1 MRTRP
6 LFALT
11 AALVLTAS
19 ASARADDPPPPDPPS
34 DPPPAPPKDVAPPPA
49 PPKDA
54 PPAPPQGPP
63 KDVAPP
69 VDPPPDLPLIAIE
82 ETSDRAL
89 RGHLFPTPLLVDRA
103 FVLTTAGLTS
113 MLAVRSVPGVEV
125 LNADGTGVPYS
136 FTYDR
141 SLGVTAQELD
151 VAIAIRKVVDLDLM
165 LRYETLLPRENVST
179 AVFGAASSFE
189 ARPGVR
195 VRLLRR
201 PSSGTLLGAHAFGVF
216 VTGARQTP
224 AQLFAAVAK
233 DLVGIAGDGV
243 RRSCLLAGDLEC
255 ALGSDVDPSALSKVS
270 RSELGA
276 GAALTLAQGFNSYVG
291 LQVMAGFSA
300 TKATVKS
307 PVAEASAVPVTA
319 IVGVAP
325 TLDLNPIIP
334 FGAMIEYRLRAT
346 VESAF
351 DTTTLDHAIAAT
363 VLYTG
368 KKELNAGLS
377 FRANVTMSSVNFLGV
392 NVAQPTA
399 TDLGAMASIR
409 YFF

>member
-1 MRTRP
+1 MRHRL

-19 ASARADDPPPPDPPS
+19 ARARADDPPPPDPPS
-34 DPPPAPPKDVAPPPA
+34 DPPPAPPKDVAPPA
-49 PPKDA
+49 PPKDVA
-54 PPAPPQGPP
+54 PPPQSPP

-69 VDPPPDLPLIAIE
+69 VDPPPDLPLIAVE

-151 VAIAIRKVVDLDLM
+151 VAIAIRKVVDLDLAI
-165 LRYETLLPRENVST
+165 RYETLLPRENVST

-233 DLVGIAGDGV
+233 DLVGIAGDGI

-270 RSELGA
+270 RSEMGA

-307 PVAEASAVPVTA
+307 PVADASAVPVTA

-325 TLDLNPIIP
+325 SLDLNPIIP

-368 KKELNAGLS
+368 RKELNAGLS
-377 FRANVTMSSVNFLGV
+377 FRANVTMSSVKFFGV
-392 NVAQPTA
+392 SVAQPTA
-399 TDLGAMASIR
+399 TDLGAVASIR